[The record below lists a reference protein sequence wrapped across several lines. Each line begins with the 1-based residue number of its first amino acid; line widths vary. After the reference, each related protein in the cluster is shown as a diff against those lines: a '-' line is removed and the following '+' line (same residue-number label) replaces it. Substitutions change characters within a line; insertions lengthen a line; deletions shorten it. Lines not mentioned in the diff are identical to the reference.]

1 MTAAPFAPALSE
13 TGHFMMSAAMQLR
26 CLPRRG
32 VPPKPTDELLIA
44 NPEPTPQRSIP
55 TSFDVSM
62 IYAYDPADV
71 GLAARLDASNPAQ
84 VLGISVPCK

>member
-1 MTAAPFAPALSE
+1 
-13 TGHFMMSAAMQLR
+13 
-26 CLPRRG
+26 
-32 VPPKPTDELLIA
+32 
-44 NPEPTPQRSIP
+44 
-55 TSFDVSM
+55 M